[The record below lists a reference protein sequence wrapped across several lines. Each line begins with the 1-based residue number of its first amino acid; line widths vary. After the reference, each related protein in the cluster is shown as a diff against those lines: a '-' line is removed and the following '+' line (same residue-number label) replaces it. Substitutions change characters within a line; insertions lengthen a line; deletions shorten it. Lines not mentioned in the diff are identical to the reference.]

1 MSEQLKRLQK
11 PMSIDE
17 QIDNL
22 KALGLIIGD
31 EAHARKLLN
40 DISYFRLI
48 KAYSLDLK
56 PHNGKYYKDVT
67 FEHIVELYLFNA
79 NLRQLLFPIIERIEV
94 NARCRIANYV
104 SEQYG
109 ALGYKNKDN
118 FVDENYHRQ
127 FLDDIAEEIERNRH
141 APFVKNFKENYVGG
155 NLPMYAIVEICS
167 FGTLSKFY
175 KNMQNKDKKVIAK
188 SFGIGYTYYESW
200 IESVAY
206 VRNICAH
213 YGRLYNAKLTKRP
226 MLYKQYAEAGIEN
239 NRLFSVLLCISHII
253 EKDSHWEQFIGNL
266 ERLILKYSDIDIST
280 MGFPTNWKEYF
291 ATGKE
296 VDVSMSVSDATSKEQ
311 E

>member
-1 MSEQLKRLQK
+1 MSEQLKRHQK

-56 PHNGKYYKDVT
+56 PHNGKYFKNVT

-109 ALGYKNKDN
+109 VLGYKNKDN

-127 FLDDIAEEIERNRH
+127 FLDDIAEEIERNRYLKH
-141 APFVKNFKENYVGG
+141 SSAP
-155 NLPMYAIVEICS
+155 LVE
-167 FGTLSKFY
+167 
-175 KNMQNKDKKVIAK
+175 MQPLV
-188 SFGIGYTYYESW
+188 
-200 IESVAY
+200 
-206 VRNICAH
+206 
-213 YGRLYNAKLTKRP
+213 
-226 MLYKQYAEAGIEN
+226 
-239 NRLFSVLLCISHII
+239 
-253 EKDSHWEQFIGNL
+253 
-266 ERLILKYSDIDIST
+266 ST
-280 MGFPTNWKEYF
+280 MRHGINEGLKCCVLALYF
-291 ATGKE
+291 GDCFSQ
-296 VDVSMSVSDATSKEQ
+296 VFV
-311 E
+311 